1 MLQLRLWTHRADA
14 IYFCIYPNLMK
25 VFSSNS
31 PWLDQSVAALDTSRD
46 IQPGCVGCVN
56 CQCTNH
62 KGIEATSSERR
73 KHFLNSFYNEVKS
86 FLIMSFA
93 TSQNQFLTQLK
104 CIDLGHLVLRTT
116 SRYWYP
122 TTRRYVYLHAVF
134 REIGS
139 RFPIL
144 KKMEDGKPI
153 TITGMITIFNIPISF
168 VEHIKRNKVKRSSHF
183 YLFWYV
189 FQCIILEFD
198 TV

>member
-31 PWLDQSVAALDTSRD
+31 LWLDQSVAALDTSRD

-116 SRYWYP
+116 SRSWYLISYYEKVCIP
-122 TTRRYVYLHAVF
+122 TRCISWDRVEVSYF
-134 REIGS
+134 E
-139 RFPIL
+139 
-144 KKMEDGKPI
+144 EDGRWKADNYYRDDHHI
-153 TITGMITIFNIPISF
+153 QYSYLLCGLWNI
-168 VEHIKRNKVKRSSHF
+168 
-183 YLFWYV
+183 
-189 FQCIILEFD
+189 
-198 TV
+198 